1 MDGSEEMKI
10 AFVIGNGHSRSVF
23 DLSQLKDKGIIYG
36 CNLLIEE
43 MQLDNTVAC
52 DRHMVVHLIAQGF
65 DKVTNLWTRQR
76 WAKTVEGN
84 IKPLPDPVEQPKVR
98 YDQEIHW
105 NSGVHAVNLAANQ
118 GSDVVVMIGFDL
130 WPREDGFNNIYQSR
144 SEFYSGKAIDP
155 SHWIHQLG
163 RCYDR
168 YSDVSF
174 VQIQPSSWKDPEDWL
189 SRENYTRDDYSGLR
203 EWLKE
208 L

>member
-1 MDGSEEMKI
+1 MKL

-23 DLSQLKDKGIIYG
+23 DLGLLRDKGVLYG

-52 DRHMVVHLIAQGF
+52 DRHIVVHLISQGY
-65 DKVTNLWTRQR
+65 DRLTNLWTRQR
-76 WAKTVEGN
+76 WTKLVEGN
-84 IKPLPDPVEQPKVR
+84 VKALPDPVAEPKVR

-118 GSDVVVMIGFDL
+118 GADVVVLIGFDL
-130 WPREDGFNNIYQSR
+130 WPREDGQNNIYQGR
-144 SEFYSGKAIDP
+144 SDFYDTKIINP
-155 SHWIHQLG
+155 HHWIHQLA
-163 RCYDR
+163 RCYES
-168 YSDVSF
+168 YPDVSF
-174 VQIQPSSWKDPEDWL
+174 VQIQPNSWKDPESWASYD
-189 SRENYTRDDYSGLR
+189 NYSRDDYAGLR

>member
-1 MDGSEEMKI
+1 MGSIEEMKI

-23 DLSQLKDKGIIYG
+23 DIGLLKDKGVLYG

-43 MQLDNTVAC
+43 NQLDNTIAC
-52 DRHMVVHLIAQGF
+52 DRHMVVHLISQGY
-65 DKVTNLWTRQR
+65 DKVTNLWTRQC
-76 WAKTVEGN
+76 WIKLLEGAIN
-84 IKPLPDPVEQPKVR
+84 PLPDPVIEPKVR
-98 YDQEIHW
+98 FDKEIHW
-105 NSGVHAVNLAANQ
+105 NSGVHAVNLAAHQ

-130 WPREDGFNNIYQSR
+130 WPREDGLNNFYQSR
-144 SEFYSGKAIDP
+144 SEFYSAKPIDP

-168 YSDVSF
+168 YPHVSF
-174 VQIQPSSWKDPEDWL
+174 VQVQPSSWIDPEPWL
-189 SRENYTRDDYSGLR
+189 TRENYTRDDYQGLR